1 MRMLCCVRFLGG
13 VGAIPPFLRNL
24 SEIHDGL
31 HMSVRL
37 IVRFSEPR
45 LRRGARPITE
55 CLTARS
61 LLRSLP
67 DPLRNIQ
74 GMDVRI
80 KPLHADA
87 LADGLLRALPW
98 WGRRSDS
105 AFFTK
110 SLRDS

>member
-1 MRMLCCVRFLGG
+1 
-13 VGAIPPFLRNL
+13 
-24 SEIHDGL
+24 
-31 HMSVRL
+31 MSVRL
-37 IVRFSEPR
+37 IVRFPEPR

-67 DPLRNIQ
+67 DPLRNTQ

-87 LADGLLRALPW
+87 LLCALAW
-98 WGRRSDS
+98 WGRSDS

>member
-1 MRMLCCVRFLGG
+1 
-13 VGAIPPFLRNL
+13 
-24 SEIHDGL
+24 
-31 HMSVRL
+31 MSARP
-37 IVRFSEPR
+37 IVRFPEPR

-55 CLTARS
+55 CPTARS

-67 DPLRNIQ
+67 DPLRNTQ

-87 LADGLLRALPW
+87 LMDGLLCALAW
-98 WGRRSDS
+98 WGRSDS

>member
-1 MRMLCCVRFLGG
+1 
-13 VGAIPPFLRNL
+13 
-24 SEIHDGL
+24 
-31 HMSVRL
+31 MSARL
-37 IVRFSEPR
+37 IVRFPEPR

-67 DPLRNIQ
+67 DPLRNTQ

-87 LADGLLRALPW
+87 LMDGLLCALAW
-98 WGRRSDS
+98 WGRSDS